1 MRNKLLLIVV
11 VVLTMVLLIEIK
23 TPKKEIQNN
32 KNNNNQEE
40 IKVKNIATGAIETKD
55 LENYVMGVVAAEMPA
70 SFSIEA
76 LKAQAIAS
84 RSYAYYKMKQN
95 NGNYDIIADVSN
107 QAYINDDEMHEKW
120 QEDYDIYYKKIK
132 EAVDGTKN
140 EVMTYDGQVIEAF
153 YFAMSNGYT
162 EDVVS
167 VFGESLP
174 YLKSVESKWDNNSLS
189 NYVVNTQL
197 STEEF
202 LKKLNLNNNI
212 IVINNQIYDKTG
224 RTKEITINSTTFKG
238 TEFRKLLN
246 LRSTDFKIEVDNN
259 IVNITTKGYGHG
271 VGMSQYGANGMAKDG
286 FDCYTILKYYYKDIE
301 FQKL

>member
-1 MRNKLLLIVV
+1 MKNKLLLMVV
-11 VVLTMVLLIEIK
+11 VVLTIILLIEIK

-40 IKVKNIATGAIETKD
+40 IKVKNVATGAIETKD
-55 LENYVMGVVAAEMPA
+55 LENYVIGVVAAEMPA

-120 QEDYDIYYKKIK
+120 QGDYDIYYKKIK

-167 VFGESLP
+167 VFGENLP

-189 NYVVNTQL
+189 NYEVNTQL
-197 STEEF
+197 STVEF

-212 IVINNQIYDKTG
+212 IVINNQIYDETG
-224 RTKEITINSTTFKG
+224 RTKEITINSTAFKG

-246 LRSTDFKIEVDNN
+246 LRSTDFKIKVDNN

>member
-1 MRNKLLLIVV
+1 MKNKLLLIVV

-40 IKVKNIATGAIETKD
+40 IKVKNLATGAIETKD

-174 YLKSVESKWDNNSLS
+174 YLKSVESKWDNKSLS
-189 NYVVNTQL
+189 NYEVNTQL

-212 IVINNQIYDKTG
+212 IVINNQIYDETG
-224 RTKEITINSTTFKG
+224 RTKEITINSITFKG

-271 VGMSQYGANGMAKDG
+271 VGMSQYGANALAKRHKTYDE
-286 FDCYTILKYYYKDIE
+286 ILKYYYQGTNL
-301 FQKL
+301 QKL

>member
-1 MRNKLLLIVV
+1 MKNKLLLIVV

-23 TPKKEIQNN
+23 TQKKEIQNN
-32 KNNNNQEE
+32 KNNNNLEE

-189 NYVVNTQL
+189 NYEVNTQL

-212 IVINNQIYDKTG
+212 IVINNQIYDETG
-224 RTKEITINSTTFKG
+224 RTKEITINSTAFKG

-246 LRSTDFKIEVDNN
+246 LRSTDFKIELNNN

>member
-1 MRNKLLLIVV
+1 MKNKLLLMVV
-11 VVLTMVLLIEIK
+11 VVLTIILLIEIK

-40 IKVKNIATGAIETKD
+40 IKVKNVATGAIETKD

-120 QEDYDIYYKKIK
+120 QGDYDIYYKKIK

-189 NYVVNTQL
+189 NYEVNTQL
-197 STEEF
+197 STAEF

-212 IVINNQIYDKTG
+212 IVINNQIYDETG

-246 LRSTDFKIEVDNN
+246 LRSTDFKIELENN

>member
-55 LENYVMGVVAAEMPA
+55 LENYVIGVVAAEMPA

-132 EAVDGTKN
+132 EAVDCTKN
-140 EVMTYDGQVIEAF
+140 EVMTYNGQVIEAF

-189 NYVVNTQL
+189 NYEVNTKL

-212 IVINNQIYDKTG
+212 IVINNQIYDETG

-259 IVNITTKGYGHG
+259 IVNIITKGYGHG

>member
-1 MRNKLLLIVV
+1 
-11 VVLTMVLLIEIK
+11 
-23 TPKKEIQNN
+23 
-32 KNNNNQEE
+32 
-40 IKVKNIATGAIETKD
+40 
-55 LENYVMGVVAAEMPA
+55 
-70 SFSIEA
+70 
-76 LKAQAIAS
+76 
-84 RSYAYYKMKQN
+84 
-95 NGNYDIIADVSN
+95 
-107 QAYINDDEMHEKW
+107 
-120 QEDYDIYYKKIK
+120 
-132 EAVDGTKN
+132 
-140 EVMTYDGQVIEAF
+140 MTYDGQVIEAF

-174 YLKSVESKWDNNSLS
+174 YLKSVESKWDNKSLS
-189 NYVVNTQL
+189 NYEVNTQL

-212 IVINNQIYDKTG
+212 IVINNQIYDETG
-224 RTKEITINSTTFKG
+224 RTKEITINSITFKG

>member
-1 MRNKLLLIVV
+1 MKNKLLLIVV
-11 VVLTMVLLIEIK
+11 VVLTIILLIEIK

-40 IKVKNIATGAIETKD
+40 IKVKNVATGAIETKD

-140 EVMTYDGQVIEAF
+140 EVMTYDGKVIEAF

-167 VFGESLP
+167 VFGENLP

-189 NYVVNTQL
+189 NYEVNTQL
-197 STEEF
+197 
-202 LKKLNLNNNI
+202 
-212 IVINNQIYDKTG
+212 
-224 RTKEITINSTTFKG
+224 
-238 TEFRKLLN
+238 
-246 LRSTDFKIEVDNN
+246 
-259 IVNITTKGYGHG
+259 
-271 VGMSQYGANGMAKDG
+271 
-286 FDCYTILKYYYKDIE
+286 
-301 FQKL
+301 